1 MLPTSASDACLRA
14 MMQMHPQ
21 GKASCT
27 CIEISCS
34 GGAEDLKKIFCS
46 FASFGTRQHLEELDG
61 PKFSKLCR
69 DCKLLGRMLNTID
82 IDLIFASSKPK
93 GARKVTASVADC
105 PHPCPSHTRQSEMD
119 PPYSRVAPASPRAC

>member
-1 MLPTSASDACLRA
+1 MSVPAEFRQADSLPTLALYACLPA
-14 MMQMHPQ
+14 MTCMHPQ
-21 GKASCT
+21 GKAPYT
-27 CIEISCS
+27 
-34 GGAEDLKKIFCS
+34 GVDYVLWGAEDLKKIFCS

-93 GARKVTASVADC
+93 GARKVNASSINGSLPSSLHH
-105 PHPCPSHTRQSEMD
+105 PHKA
-119 PPYSRVAPASPRAC
+119 VFK

>member
-1 MLPTSASDACLRA
+1 MTC
-14 MMQMHPQ
+14 MHPQ
-21 GKASCT
+21 GKAPYTSVD
-27 CIEISCS
+27 SVLW
-34 GGAEDLKKIFCS
+34 GAEDLKKIFCS

-93 GARKVTASVADC
+93 GARKVNASSINGSLPSSLHH
-105 PHPCPSHTRQSEMD
+105 PHEA
-119 PPYSRVAPASPRAC
+119 VLK